1 MPIPGNFLSPTTESI
16 DPNTSGWTMKSNCGP
31 LVKGIGGRNGD
42 GVLVTKSLLSGE
54 VQARTVS
61 SYPVVVGTV
70 YQVFADSAGAVPE
83 RIGIRWMNAAGTE
96 IGITWSLTTAG
107 ASASWHRVGVAGAA
121 PVGAATAQVL
131 LSSTETAGNVS
142 HYWENVYLGLPI
154 RTSGNLFGFGTESM
168 EIDASGWAAETN
180 ATISRQAP
188 VVQWAVDNYLAGGST
203 LAVTAVAAGNASV
216 LAVGRPSVS
225 PGVEYAA
232 HAYLQPPAAAAQAWI
247 ELRFY
252 DSAGTQIA
260 AQRSTLAAPG
270 TGMYRQIASMVAP
283 ANAAT
288 ASAAAGLTGASAGQV
303 LRLETVVIAAA
314 PVLQSGTVVPYADG
328 SMEQG
333 LGGWATVS
341 GAATLARSTPWG
353 VVALDGSYS
362 MAITS
367 ATATASVIRSAR
379 FPTPGGAGLNWRAQ
393 IAARPSTGSWTSVNV
408 KLRWY
413 DAANVDLG
421 TSSGITWTVPG
432 AAAWYA
438 MPTDA
443 AAPANATQA
452 AIELTATASAV
463 NSVLHVDKALLWQV
477 LPQTAATADTDGGYI
492 TLTLRELPVDHRL
505 SLYRETP
512 DGIRTLVRGPAGL
525 IDRQPIMSD
534 LMVIEDHEAP
544 MNTPVRYRL
553 QFYDAAGA
561 YASSRSSEL
570 AQVMI
575 ADTQEAW
582 LKDPGNPQRNLRV
595 MVQSAPDWTRPIEQT
610 AYAVKGRRNKVILS
624 GKRQGLEG
632 DLSIWT
638 RSDSER
644 LALHL
649 LLDSGNVLLWQAVPG
664 MGVTDMY
671 VSVGQITEARTGGTA
686 QEPWRAWTLPLT
698 EADMPVT
705 TGVNGSAGHTWQDI
719 VAEFATWADLLPV
732 YATTEDLLLDH
743 RTG

>member
-1 MPIPGNFLSPTTESI
+1 LPIPGNFLSPTTESI

-31 LVKGIGGRNGD
+31 LVKGTGGRNGD

-83 RIGIRWMNAAGTE
+83 RIGIRWLNSAGTE
-96 IGITWSLTTAG
+96 IGITWSLTTAA
-107 ASASWHRVGVAGAA
+107 ASSSWHRVGVAGAA
-121 PVGAATAQVL
+121 PVGGATAQVL

-180 ATISRQAP
+180 ATVSRQAP

-203 LAVTAVAAGNASV
+203 LAITAVVAGNASA
-216 LAVGRPSVS
+216 LAVGRPSAS

-252 DSAGTQIA
+252 DSTGTQIA

-303 LRLETVVIAAA
+303 LRLETVVISVA
-314 PVLQSGTVVPYADG
+314 PSLQSGTVVPYADG

-393 IAARPSTGSWTSVNV
+393 IAARPGAGSWTSVNV

-421 TSSGITWTVPG
+421 ASSGTTWTVPG

-452 AIELTATASAV
+452 AIELTATASAA

-477 LPQTAATADTDGGYI
+477 LPQTIATADTDGGYI

-512 DGIRTLVRGPAGL
+512 DSIGTLVRGPAGL
-525 IDRQPIMSD
+525 IDRQPITSD

-561 YASSRSSEL
+561 YASSRSSDLVQVIL
-570 AQVMI
+570 AD
-575 ADTQEAW
+575 AQEAW

-610 AYAVKGRRNKVILS
+610 AYVVKGRRNKVILS
-624 GKRQGLEG
+624 GRRQGLEG

-649 LLDSGNVLLWQAVPG
+649 LLNSGNVLLWQAVPG

-671 VSVGQITEARTGGTA
+671 VSVGQATEARTGGTA

-732 YATTEDLLLDH
+732 YATTEDLLLDR